1 MEAAGIEP
9 ASADAPV
16 RTSTSVVRHW
26 ISPAGRRRTPYRR
39 ASHPLVSRFGRLALP
54 PRRARSLA
62 PLPESRAQLGAA
74 SLPNYLGSECEL
86 VVRTCVFAG
95 GFTRPTGDLGLQLC
109 RRTDHVETRSPPY
122 VGCILAAPEETA
134 TRRRLDLNHANPK
147 GSRMK
152 LHRIAQLTVAGVAA
166 AALAVPVAQAAANDR
181 VQVAG
186 AFVAPGQA
194 SETQRN
200 AGHDPATRLAQIGG
214 AVGGTPAGA
223 TSGSSS
229 GIDTGG
235 IAAIAVLG
243 AFWMIVAASMVVSRH
258 RRRLA
263 TATC

>member
-1 MEAAGIEP
+1 
-9 ASADAPV
+9 
-16 RTSTSVVRHW
+16 
-26 ISPAGRRRTPYRR
+26 
-39 ASHPLVSRFGRLALP
+39 
-54 PRRARSLA
+54 
-62 PLPESRAQLGAA
+62 
-74 SLPNYLGSECEL
+74 
-86 VVRTCVFAG
+86 
-95 GFTRPTGDLGLQLC
+95 
-109 RRTDHVETRSPPY
+109 
-122 VGCILAAPEETA
+122 
-134 TRRRLDLNHANPK
+134 
-147 GSRMK
+147 MK

-181 VQVAG
+181 VHVAG